1 MDSLNVFIEM
11 ADVLILV
18 LRTFGRLEL
27 FFSDQ
32 EQDRVCSLEG
42 VRLFT
47 KDKRMQMLWGDY
59 TSIRKS
65 KGGKLQAYFNEC

>member
-59 TSIRKS
+59 TSFRKS